1 MGAQVQEVGEMD
13 RRSRLPRAPRLTGF
27 VHIAEPELDMRR
39 ECRPQP
45 GAFARLLEA
54 LRKLISDRGTAVSPP
69 MRSIGREL
77 EESWPTG
84 ES

>member
-1 MGAQVQEVGEMD
+1 MD
-13 RRSRLPRAPRLTGF
+13 GRRGLPQTPRLTGF
-27 VHIAEPELDMRR
+27 AHISEPELDMRR
-39 ECRPQP
+39 ETTSQT
-45 GAFARLLEA
+45 GGVFARLLDA
-54 LRKLISDRGTAVSPP
+54 IRKLISDGGTIVSP